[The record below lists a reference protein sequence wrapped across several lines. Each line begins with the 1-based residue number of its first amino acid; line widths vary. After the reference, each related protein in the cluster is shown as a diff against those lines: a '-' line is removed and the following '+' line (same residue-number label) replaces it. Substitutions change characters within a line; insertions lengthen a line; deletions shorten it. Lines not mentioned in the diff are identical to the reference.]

1 MNIVSNNIFAPHLID
16 SYKYGHVDM
25 YPRNTEYVYSNFTAR
40 SAKNRNTFLVK
51 NYTVFVGLQST
62 LSLLTKMWQDSFFSQ
77 PKDVV
82 LKKYKRRMKN
92 ILGVDSDV
100 EHIAKL
106 HDLGYLPIEVK
117 ALPEGSKVPLRV
129 PYFTIENTHPDFYW
143 LTNYLEDFL
152 SAQSWKMITNATLAH
167 DCRLILQ
174 SYFDQTGADN
184 NLLKFYSHD
193 FAFRG
198 MAGVSDGAITAFA
211 HLTSFASSDSV
222 SGVDFAEDVYGANS
236 DQELVS
242 ASVPASEHS
251 TQTASIKQII
261 NSPEFASLKA
271 EFHERT
277 PGGFNGVSYDEKLIG
292 EYGVFKRM
300 LKQYPTG
307 IVSVVSDSYDFF
319 GVVTEI
325 LPRLKNEILSR
336 DGKLVLR
343 PDSGIP
349 ADILC
354 GTAGIIKAS
363 SEIDALKKLN
373 EHFEASLSDVEETM
387 ITSVYSKI
395 FEINNKFFQISAKLI
410 AVQDHNNTDKFTVVN
425 RSDLMVEEV
434 EPTPE
439 QKGAVRCLYETF
451 GGTTTNTG
459 HITLNSHVGLI
470 YGDSITSPI
479 MVKILE
485 KLKTSGFSAQ
495 NVVYGVGSYSY
506 NYNTRDTWGMAMK
519 ATWIS
524 VDGNSTPI
532 FKQPKTG
539 DGMKNSA
546 YGRVKVVKQGDSY
559 ILVDQSNDAY
569 NYATDELSTVYRD
582 GQFVTKTSLNHIRTR
597 LYGTDF

>member
-1 MNIVSNNIFAPHLID
+1 MHITDHNIFAPHLID

-25 YPRNTEYVYSNFTAR
+25 YPRGTEYVYSNFTAR
-40 SAKNRNTFLVK
+40 AAKNRNTFLVK
-51 NYTVFVGLQST
+51 DYTVFVGLQAT

-100 EHIAKL
+100 DHIAKL

-129 PYFTIENTHPDFYW
+129 PYFTIENTHSDFYW

-174 SYFDQTGADN
+174 SYFDQTGTDN

-211 HLTSFASSDSV
+211 HLTSFAGSDSV

-325 LPRLKNEILSR
+325 LPRLKNEIMSR

-343 PDSGIP
+343 PDTGVP

-354 GTAGIIKAS
+354 GTVGIIKAS

-373 EHFEASLSDVEETM
+373 EHFEASLTDAEETM
-387 ITSVYSKI
+387 ITSVYSKM

-410 AVQDHNNTDKFTVVN
+410 AVQDHNNTAKFTVVN

-439 QKGAVRCLYETF
+439 QKGAVRCLYEIF
-451 GGTTTNTG
+451 GGTTTSTG
-459 HITLNSHVGLI
+459 HITLDSHVGLI

-546 YGRVKVVKQGDSY
+546 YGRVKVVKQGESY
-559 ILVDQSNDAY
+559 ILIDQSNDAY

-582 GQFVTKTSLNHIRTR
+582 GQFVTKTTLNHIRTR
-597 LYGTDF
+597 LYGSNF